1 VYETFGAVIP
11 AYNEADGIARTLER
25 ILRYLRPEHIVV
37 VDDGSV
43 DDTASIAREQGV
55 HVIRNEK
62 NRGKGRA
69 LSDGFEYITAL
80 EKVEA
85 TFTLDGDGQH
95 DPGEIPSFVG
105 RYRSHHVD
113 ILIGN
118 RMHTTA
124 GMPLIRIFTNR
135 LTSAIVSLRTGCR
148 IEDSQ
153 SGYRLIRTSILRNI
167 TLVTSH
173 YETESEILIKAG
185 KRGAIIESI
194 PIRTIY
200 AGERSTIN
208 PFIDTVRFFILV
220 IRCLFW

>member
-1 VYETFGAVIP
+1 MYETFGAVIP
-11 AYNEADGIARTLER
+11 AYNEAEGIAKTLER
-25 ILRYLRPEHIVV
+25 IRRYLRPEHIVV
-37 VDDGSV
+37 VDDGSD
-43 DDTASIAREQGV
+43 DDTASIARAQGV
-55 HVIRNEK
+55 HVIRNER
-62 NRGKGRA
+62 NRGKGKA
-69 LSDGFEYITAL
+69 LSDGFGYITAI
-80 EKVEA
+80 ENVEA
-85 TFTLDGDGQH
+85 TFTLDADGQH
-95 DPGEIPSFVG
+95 DPDEIPSFIDS
-105 RYRSHHVD
+105 YRRHHVD

-118 RMHTTA
+118 RMHTTTR
-124 GMPLIRIFTNR
+124 MPHIRIFTNR

-185 KRGAIIESI
+185 KKGAVIESI